1 MKRILQCA
9 EDSARYSTVIACENV
24 RFAQNDAVLWAHR
37 MYRTNDCNS
46 LRKSEVGTQ
55 VTLAGWVNVTRD
67 HGGVIFID
75 LRDREGLTQVV
86 FRPEENA
93 ELAKQA
99 HTLRGEDVIQVFG
112 RVAARLPGTE
122 NANLATGDIEIIP
135 SELRILNRAD
145 PLPFP
150 IDAEPQNEDL
160 RMTHRYLDLRR
171 PRLSRNLRIRH
182 LVAKTTRGYLDSQG
196 FVEVETPILSK
207 STPEGARD
215 FLVPSR
221 IMSGKFYALP
231 QAPQQ
236 YKQLLMVAG
245 VEKYFQIAKCFR
257 DEDLRADRQP
267 EFTQID
273 IEASFVVPEDV
284 FAVTE
289 GMFAAI
295 FKAARDIDI
304 KTPFDR
310 LTYREAVD
318 RFGSDKPDRRF
329 GMELVDLGEIF
340 RTSSF
345 KVFRSALDAG
355 GVVKAINTK
364 GFAGITIG
372 QVDELIEIAKLHGA
386 KGLAFIKIENGEWK
400 SPIVKFFSDAEK
412 TDLQSK
418 LNIEE
423 GDCVFFAADKW
434 GIACEVLGRLR
445 LRIAEMQD
453 LLGRAHSPSASD
465 WDFLWVTDFPLFE
478 WSPEENKWNAMHH
491 PFTRPKAEDMPL
503 FEAKKFP
510 EVRADAYD
518 VVLNG
523 VEIGGGSIRI
533 HEPKLQD
540 KMFETLGIS
549 PVDRESQFGH
559 LLLALRLGAPPHGG
573 IAFGLDRLVML
584 ICGEQSI
591 REVMAFP
598 KNNRSMDLMTQ
609 SPAEVGPRQ
618 LMDLS
623 LELRKDRKP

>member
-1 MKRILQCA
+1 M
-9 EDSARYSTVIACENV
+9 
-24 RFAQNDAVLWAHR
+24 F
-37 MYRTNDCNS
+37 RTHDRNS
-46 LRKSEVGTQ
+46 LRKSDIGRQ

-99 HTLRGEDVIQVFG
+99 HTLRGEDVIQVSG
-112 RVAARLPGTE
+112 TVAARLPGTE
-122 NANLATGDIEIIP
+122 NPNLATGDIEIIP
-135 SELRILNRAD
+135 NELRVLSRAV

-150 IDAEPQNEDL
+150 LDAEPQNEDL

-171 PRLSRNLRIRH
+171 PRLARNLRIRH
-182 LVAKTTRGYLDSQG
+182 RAAKATRDYLDSQG

-221 IMSGKFYALP
+221 NMPGKFYALP

-273 IEASFVVPEDV
+273 IEASFVTPDDI

-289 GMFAAI
+289 GMLAAI

-304 KTPFDR
+304 ETPLDR
-310 LTYREAVD
+310 LTYREALD
-318 RFGSDKPDRRF
+318 RYGSDKPDRRF
-329 GMELVDLGEIF
+329 EMELVDLGETF
-340 RTSSF
+340 RESSF
-345 KVFRSALDAG
+345 KIFRGALDAG
-355 GVVKAINTK
+355 GVLKAINAK

-372 QVDELIEIAKLHGA
+372 QADELTEIAKLHGA
-386 KGLAFIKIENGEWK
+386 KGLAFIKVENGEWK

-412 TDLQSK
+412 TALQSK

-423 GDCVFFAADKW
+423 GDCIFFAADKW
-434 GIACEVLGRLR
+434 EIVCQVLGRLR
-445 LRIAEMQD
+445 LRIAEMQK
-453 LLGRAHSPSASD
+453 LMPAGEV
-465 WDFLWVTDFPLFE
+465 WDFFWVTDFPLFE
-478 WSPEENKWNAMHH
+478 WSPDEDKWNAMHH
-491 PFTRPKAEDMPL
+491 PFTRPKAEDMSL
-503 FEAKKFP
+503 FEEKKFSD
-510 EVRADAYD
+510 VRAEAYD

-523 VEIGGGSIRI
+523 VEIGGGSMRI
-533 HEPKLQD
+533 YEPELQE
-540 KMFETLGIS
+540 KMFEALGIS
-549 PVDRESQFGH
+549 PEARQLQFGH
-559 LLLALRLGAPPHGG
+559 LLRALRLGAPPHGG

-591 REVMAFP
+591 REVIAFP
-598 KNNRSMDLMTQ
+598 KNNRAMDLMTN
-609 SPAEVGPRQ
+609 SPAEVDAKQ
-618 LMDLS
+618 LRDLGIK
-623 LELRKDRKP
+623 LAKDQKP

>member
-1 MKRILQCA
+1 M
-9 EDSARYSTVIACENV
+9 
-24 RFAQNDAVLWAHR
+24 F
-37 MYRTNDCNS
+37 RTNDCNS
-46 LRKSEVGTQ
+46 LRKSDIDRQ

-75 LRDREGLTQVV
+75 LRDRAGLTQVV

-99 HTLRGEDVIQVFG
+99 HTLRGEDVIQVSG
-112 RVAARLPGTE
+112 TVAGRLPGTE
-122 NANLATGDIEIIP
+122 NPNLASGDIEIIP

-150 IDAEPQNEDL
+150 LDAEPANEDL

-171 PRLSRNLRIRH
+171 PRLARNLRIRH
-182 LVAKTTRGYLDSQG
+182 RTAKATRDYLDSQG

-221 IMSGKFYALP
+221 IMPGRFYALP

-273 IEASFVVPEDV
+273 IEASFVTPDDI
-284 FAVTE
+284 FSVTE
-289 GMFAAI
+289 GMLAAI
-295 FKAARDIDI
+295 FKAAGNVDI

-310 LTYREAVD
+310 LSYREALD
-318 RFGSDKPDRRF
+318 RYGSDKPDRRF
-329 GMELVDLGEIF
+329 KMELVDLGETF
-340 RTSSF
+340 RESSF
-345 KVFRSALDAG
+345 KVFRSALDAA
-355 GVVKAINTK
+355 GVVKAINAK

-372 QVDELIEIAKLHGA
+372 QADELTEIAKLHGA
-386 KGLAFIKIENGEWK
+386 KGLAFIKVENGEWK

-412 TDLQSK
+412 TALRSK
-418 LNIEE
+418 LKMEE

-434 GIACEVLGRLR
+434 EIACEVLGRLR
-445 LRIAEMQD
+445 LRIAEMQK
-453 LLGRAHSPSASD
+453 LMPAGEV
-465 WDFLWVTDFPLFE
+465 WNFLWVTDFPLFE
-478 WSPEENKWNAMHH
+478 WSPDENKWNAMHH

-510 EVRADAYD
+510 EVRAEAYD

-523 VEIGGGSIRI
+523 VEIGGGSMRI
-533 HEPKLQD
+533 YEPELQD
-540 KMFETLGIS
+540 KMFAALGIS
-549 PVDRESQFGH
+549 PEARESQFGH
-559 LLLALRLGAPPHGG
+559 LLRAFRLGAPPHGG
-573 IAFGLDRLVML
+573 IAFGFDRLVML
-584 ICGEQSI
+584 ICGEQGI
-591 REVMAFP
+591 RDVMAFP
-598 KNNRSMDLMTQ
+598 KNNRGIDLMTQ
-609 SPAEVGPRQ
+609 SPAEVDARQ
-618 LMDLS
+618 LRDLKIQMA
-623 LELRKDRKP
+623 RDIRKPDIPNEIIE

>member
-1 MKRILQCA
+1 
-9 EDSARYSTVIACENV
+9 
-24 RFAQNDAVLWAHR
+24 
-37 MYRTNDCNS
+37 MYRTHDCNS
-46 LRKSEVGTQ
+46 LRQSDIGRQ

-93 ELAKQA
+93 ELAEQA
-99 HTLRGEDVIQVFG
+99 HTLRGEDVIQVSG
-112 RVAARLPGTE
+112 LVAARLPGTE
-122 NANLATGDIEIIP
+122 NPNLATGDIEIIP

-145 PLPFP
+145 TLPFP

-182 LVAKTTRGYLDSQG
+182 RVAKATRDYLDSQG

-221 IMSGKFYALP
+221 IMPGRFYALP

-245 VEKYFQIAKCFR
+245 VERYFQIAKCFR

-273 IEASFVVPEDV
+273 IEASFVTPEDI

-289 GMFAAI
+289 GMLAAI
-295 FKAARDIDI
+295 FKATRNIDI

-310 LTYREAVD
+310 LSYREAVD

-329 GMELVDLGEIF
+329 AMELVDLGEIF
-340 RTSSF
+340 RNSSF

-355 GVVKAINTK
+355 GVVKAINAK

-372 QVDELIEIAKLHGA
+372 QVDELTEIAKLHGA

-400 SPIVKFFSDAEK
+400 SPIVKFFSNAEK
-412 TDLQSK
+412 TALQSK

-434 GIACEVLGRLR
+434 EIACEVLGRLR

-453 LLGRAHSPSASD
+453 LHGRARVAAATAPE
-465 WDFLWVTDFPLFE
+465 WDFLWITDFPLFE
-478 WSPEENKWNAMHH
+478 WGPEENKWNAMHH
-491 PFTRPKAEDMPL
+491 PFTRPKAEDMAL

-510 EVRADAYD
+510 DVRAEAYD

-523 VEIGGGSIRI
+523 VEIGGGSLRI
-533 HEPKLQD
+533 HEAELQD
-540 KMFETLGIS
+540 KMFEALGIS
-549 PVDRESQFGH
+549 PEARESQFGH
-559 LLLALRLGAPPHGG
+559 LLRALRLGAPPHGG

-591 REVMAFP
+591 RDVMAFP
-598 KNNRSMDLMTQ
+598 KNNRAMDLMTQ
-609 SPAEVGPRQ
+609 SPAEVDPRQ
-618 LMDLS
+618 LRDLS
-623 LELRKDRKP
+623 LELRKDKKP

>member
-1 MKRILQCA
+1 M
-9 EDSARYSTVIACENV
+9 
-24 RFAQNDAVLWAHR
+24 F
-37 MYRTNDCNS
+37 RTHDCNS
-46 LRKSEVGTQ
+46 FRKTDIGRQ

-86 FRPEENA
+86 FRPEENV

-99 HTLRGEDVIQVFG
+99 HTLRGEDVIQVSG
-112 RVAARLPGTE
+112 TVAARLPGTE
-122 NANLATGDIEIIP
+122 NPNLGTGDIEIIP
-135 SELRILNRAD
+135 SDLRILNRAD

-150 IDAEPQNEDL
+150 LDVEPQNEDL

-171 PRLSRNLRIRH
+171 PRLARNLRIRH
-182 LVAKTTRGYLDSQG
+182 RAAKATRDYLDSQG

-221 IMSGKFYALP
+221 NMPGKFYALP

-273 IEASFVVPEDV
+273 IEASFVTREDI
-284 FAVTE
+284 FALTE
-289 GMFAAI
+289 GMLAAI
-295 FKAARDIDI
+295 FKAARNIDI

-310 LTYREAVD
+310 LTYREALD
-318 RFGSDKPDRRF
+318 RYGSDKPDRRF
-329 GMELVDLGEIF
+329 EMELVDLVEIF
-340 RTSSF
+340 QNSSF
-345 KVFRSALDAG
+345 KVFHGALDTG
-355 GVVKAINTK
+355 GVVKAINAK

-372 QVDELIEIAKLHGA
+372 QANELTEIAKLHGA
-386 KGLAFIKIENGEWK
+386 KGLAFIKVENGEWK

-412 TDLQSK
+412 TALQSK

-423 GDCVFFAADKW
+423 GDCIFFAADKW
-434 GIACEVLGRLR
+434 EIACEVLGRLR
-445 LRIAEMQD
+445 LRIAEIQKLMPA
-453 LLGRAHSPSASD
+453 GEV

-478 WSPEENKWNAMHH
+478 WSAEDNKWNAMHH
-491 PFTRPKAEDMPL
+491 PFTRPKTEDMSR

-510 EVRADAYD
+510 EVRAEAYD

-523 VEIGGGSIRI
+523 VEIGGGSMRI
-533 HEPKLQD
+533 YEPELQD
-540 KMFETLGIS
+540 EMFEALGIS
-549 PVDRESQFGH
+549 PTDRESQFGH
-559 LLLALRLGAPPHGG
+559 LLRALRLGAPPHGG
-573 IAFGLDRLVML
+573 IAPGLDRIVML

-591 REVMAFP
+591 RDVMAFP
-598 KNNRSMDLMTQ
+598 KNNRGMDLMTQ
-609 SPAEVGPRQ
+609 SPAEVDPKQ
-618 LMDLS
+618 LRDLG
-623 LELRKDRKP
+623 LKLATEKKR